1 MKQILIIDG
10 DKVVNAIGAYINNDK
25 VYEITIKEI
34 GDIPRTKE
42 DIKVIIDQI
51 NQEIKERK

>member
-1 MKQILIIDG
+1 MKQVLTIDG

-34 GDIPRTKE
+34 GDIPKTKE
-42 DIKVIIDQI
+42 DMKVIIDQI
-51 NQEIKERK
+51 NKEIKERK